1 MKTAIELMEMAQKIN
16 AEILAAGFT
25 DKELMQICELIHRA
39 NSVIAY
45 LTPIE
50 QKTIDRGV
58 Q

>member
-16 AEILAAGFT
+16 VEVLAAGFT
-25 DKELMQICELIHRA
+25 DRELMQICELIHRA

-45 LTPIE
+45 LAPIE
-50 QKTIDRGV
+50 QKSMDRGV